1 MKKCIYKMAMLLFM
15 AMTAACSDDEQSGL
29 LFPEIPRMVSSLPV
43 DGSTGVR
50 ATGGKLVLEITY
62 DQKIKLAE
70 GNWMEKVEI
79 TRGKAT
85 IEKLESKDKVIS
97 LALAG
102 CENRGNCE
110 VYIPKGVVLAE
121 DGTEAYA
128 VRLSFTTDVIPVQQI
143 KTELCNQDATEET
156 RRLYADLVANYGKKM
171 ISGAMAQDS
180 WNSDYAA
187 WVNEKTG
194 KLVKLNGFDYQHM
207 PNSGKPGFVDYTN
220 IQCVT
225 DWYDNGNGLVSAMWH
240 WNVPVSDVS
249 ESVSVKLW
257 EGVKNDFNTADVE
270 GISVLLDKA
279 KLGDRIKVTVTSVQS
294 GATVEMK
301 ENSENWSSLQKNN
314 VSADETE
321 SVFVLDTEARLS
333 QIKSGMYILGD
344 KCMLTGVYLITDEVE
359 YKCMAEETSFN
370 AENVFIEGTWEQDV
384 FDNDLAKLAGYLK
397 TLQEAGIPV
406 LWRPFH
412 EASGGWFW
420 WGAKGAETYKKLWI
434 AMYDYLKG
442 QHINNLI
449 WVWTS
454 DSEGNDKEWY
464 PGDAYVDI
472 IGRDLYGKD
481 KVNDVVDEFYN
492 LASQYPDK
500 MIALTECGSMPD
512 LSEMWNAG
520 AKWAWFMTWYPSSLS
535 DESDAQQHATINW
548 WKDSMDQEFV
558 VIK

>member
-1 MKKCIYKMAMLLFM
+1 MAMLLFM

-301 ENSENWSSLQKNN
+301 ENSGNWSSLQKNN

-359 YKCMAEETSFN
+359 YKCMGRGN
-370 AENVFIEGTWEQDV
+370 FI
-384 FDNDLAKLAGYLK
+384 
-397 TLQEAGIPV
+397 
-406 LWRPFH
+406 
-412 EASGGWFW
+412 
-420 WGAKGAETYKKLWI
+420 
-434 AMYDYLKG
+434 
-442 QHINNLI
+442 
-449 WVWTS
+449 
-454 DSEGNDKEWY
+454 
-464 PGDAYVDI
+464 
-472 IGRDLYGKD
+472 
-481 KVNDVVDEFYN
+481 
-492 LASQYPDK
+492 
-500 MIALTECGSMPD
+500 
-512 LSEMWNAG
+512 
-520 AKWAWFMTWYPSSLS
+520 
-535 DESDAQQHATINW
+535 
-548 WKDSMDQEFV
+548 
-558 VIK
+558 

>member
-1 MKKCIYKMAMLLFM
+1 MRKCIYKMAMLLFM
-15 AMTAACSDDEQSGL
+15 AITAACSDDEQSGL
-29 LFPEIPRMVSSLPV
+29 LSPEIPRMVSSLPV
-43 DGSTGVR
+43 DGATGVR
-50 ATGGKLVLEITY
+50 ATGGKLILEITY
-62 DQKIKLAE
+62 DQKVKLAE
-70 GNWMEKVEI
+70 GDWMKKIEI

-85 IEKLESKDKVIS
+85 LEKLEEKDKVIS
-97 LALAG
+97 LSLAG

-143 KTELCNQDATEET
+143 KTELCNQDATKEAK
-156 RRLYADLVANYGKKM
+156 RLYTDLVAIYGKKM

-194 KLVKLNGFDYQHM
+194 KSVKLNGFDYQHM
-207 PNSGKPGFVDYTN
+207 PNSGKPGFVDYAD
-220 IQCVT
+220 IQCVA
-225 DWYDNGNGLVSAMWH
+225 DWYDNGNGIVSAMWH

-249 ESVSVKLW
+249 ESVSIKLW
-257 EGVKNDFNTADVE
+257 KGLKNDFNTSDVE
-270 GISVLLDKA
+270 GISSLLDKA
-279 KLGDRIKVTVTSVQS
+279 KIGDRIKVTVKSVQPE
-294 GATVEMK
+294 ATVELK
-301 ENSENWSSLQKNN
+301 ENSGNWSSLQKNN
-314 VSADETE
+314 VGIDEVE
-321 SVFVLDTEARLS
+321 SVFELDTDVRLS
-333 QIKSGMYILGD
+333 QVKSGMYILGD
-344 KCMLTGVYLITDEVE
+344 KCMLTGVYLITDKVE
-359 YKCMAEETSFN
+359 YKCMADETSFN
-370 AENVFIEGTWEQDV
+370 AENVFIEGTWEKNV
-384 FDNDLAKLAGYLK
+384 FDKDLVRLADYLIKLQK
-397 TLQEAGIPV
+397 AGIPV

-420 WGAKGAETYKKLWI
+420 WGAKGAETYKKLWT
-434 AMYDYLKG
+434 AMYDYLKER
-442 QHINNLI
+442 QVNNLI
-449 WVWTS
+449 WVWTA
-454 DSEGNDKEWY
+454 DSGGNDKEWY

-500 MIALTECGSMPD
+500 MIALTECGNMPS

-548 WKDSMDQEFV
+548 WKDSMEQEFV
-558 VIK
+558 LTK